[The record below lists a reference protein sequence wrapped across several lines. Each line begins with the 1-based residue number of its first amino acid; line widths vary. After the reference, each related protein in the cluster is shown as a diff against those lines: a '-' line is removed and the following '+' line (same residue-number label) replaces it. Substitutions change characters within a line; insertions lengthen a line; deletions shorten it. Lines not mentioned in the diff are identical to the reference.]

1 MTSLPKWIFGQ
12 NAPFRADF
20 GFGFVFG
27 LVCSGHRCH
36 IQHKNQQEKAAR
48 YGSTK
53 MLPIYHRS
61 FNFGPKNNHFCP
73 KMAKLAKYLISEM
86 FVFVF
91 YKPTYCVKLLKQAVF
106 CKRMSH
112 WDAFASHRFYIQ
124 DVIDIFDNNGIADSM
139 KTRFLQLSWLM
150 ISAAMNRTRTKM
162 INVLS
167 QGATNTLNKHGK
179 IRIYVCLPTLY
190 ERRWVLTPPPKF
202 QKQYPLDIIQA
213 YVKWH

>member
-1 MTSLPKWIFGQ
+1 
-12 NAPFRADF
+12 
-20 GFGFVFG
+20 
-27 LVCSGHRCH
+27 
-36 IQHKNQQEKAAR
+36 
-48 YGSTK
+48 
-53 MLPIYHRS
+53 
-61 FNFGPKNNHFCP
+61 
-73 KMAKLAKYLISEM
+73 MAKLAKYLISEM

-190 ERRWVLTPPPKF
+190 ERRWVLTRPPQVPKAIPTGYYSGLRKMTLERSSTSWSF
-202 QKQYPLDIIQA
+202 LSTFFGIIIFKGA
-213 YVKWH
+213 

>member
-1 MTSLPKWIFGQ
+1 
-12 NAPFRADF
+12 
-20 GFGFVFG
+20 
-27 LVCSGHRCH
+27 
-36 IQHKNQQEKAAR
+36 
-48 YGSTK
+48 
-53 MLPIYHRS
+53 
-61 FNFGPKNNHFCP
+61 
-73 KMAKLAKYLISEM
+73 M

-91 YKPTYCVKLLKQAVF
+91 YKPTYCVKLLKQDWSRPFF

-190 ERRWVLTPPPKF
+190 ERGWVLIPPQVPKAMPTGC
-202 QKQYPLDIIQA
+202 YPGLRKMTLERSSTSRSFLSELFIKFLVLFA
-213 YVKWH
+213 AHWKWGWKKSLVQ

>member
-1 MTSLPKWIFGQ
+1 
-12 NAPFRADF
+12 
-20 GFGFVFG
+20 
-27 LVCSGHRCH
+27 
-36 IQHKNQQEKAAR
+36 
-48 YGSTK
+48 
-53 MLPIYHRS
+53 MLPIYRRS
-61 FNFGPKNNHFCP
+61 FNFWPKNNHFCP

-86 FVFVF
+86 FFFVF
-91 YKPTYCVKLLKQAVF
+91 YKPTYCVKLLKQDYVAVF

-112 WDAFASHRFYIQ
+112 WDAFASLRFYIQ

-167 QGATNTLNKHGK
+167 QGATNTLNKLWE

-190 ERRWVLTPPPKF
+190 ERRWVLIPPPKVPKAIPTGYYPGLRKMTLEQSSTSWSF
-202 QKQYPLDIIQA
+202 LSELFTKFLVLFAAHWKWGWQKSLVQ
-213 YVKWH
+213 

>member
-61 FNFGPKNNHFCP
+61 FNFGPKTTTSILKWQNWPNIWSLKCLSLSFISRHIASNFWSRIEAGRFF
-73 KMAKLAKYLISEM
+73 AKECLIEM
-86 FVFVF
+86 LSHLIDFIF
-91 YKPTYCVKLLKQAVF
+91 
-106 CKRMSH
+106 RMWST
-112 WDAFASHRFYIQ
+112 SSTIM
-124 DVIDIFDNNGIADSM
+124 G
-139 KTRFLQLSWLM
+139 
-150 ISAAMNRTRTKM
+150 
-162 INVLS
+162 
-167 QGATNTLNKHGK
+167 
-179 IRIYVCLPTLY
+179 LPTQWRHDSFNFRDWWSLPPWIEPEPKWSTFCHKEPQIRWINMGKYEYMYAYQLY
-190 ERRWVLTPPPKF
+190 MKEGGF
-202 QKQYPLDIIQA
+202 
-213 YVKWH
+213 